1 MIDGP
6 ITKDK
11 HGRGTSS
18 GNLGSCAYVGG
29 VDVTLNNVENRDVAC
44 RLARYGRD
52 HPVFGLQKTSH
63 HIQHGRT
70 PDRLGLVE

>member
-1 MIDGP
+1 MYLLQKISRDYCG
-6 ITKDK
+6 I
-11 HGRGTSS
+11 GS
-18 GNLGSCAYVGG
+18 GNPASCAYVGG

-44 RLARYGRD
+44 RLARHRGN
-52 HPVFGLQKTSH
+52 HPVFGLQKTTH